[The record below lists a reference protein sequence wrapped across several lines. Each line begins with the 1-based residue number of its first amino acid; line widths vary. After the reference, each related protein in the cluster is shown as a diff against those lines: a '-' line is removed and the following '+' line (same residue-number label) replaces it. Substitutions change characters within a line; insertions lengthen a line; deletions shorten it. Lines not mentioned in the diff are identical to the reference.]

1 MNIFNSGISISAED
15 KKFLEYVVPNIET
28 WLTASLTSKIAAR
41 RDAMI
46 KQWTNHY
53 LANSV
58 TIPATSNGFINSI
71 ATQASYKTRKA
82 LDTADGTVQVTYPTT
97 SGAVTLFSSGI
108 TVDDTDAKALLT
120 YVADIEQWVRGA
132 IAGKLAHAKLKLK
145 QDWTPILLDDAA
157 VTEMPDSDSAYVT
170 VVTARSDY
178 KPNYD

>member
-1 MNIFNSGISISAED
+1 MNIFNSGISISAEE

-82 LDTADGTVQVTYPTT
+82 LDTADGTAQVTYPTT
-97 SGAVTLFSSGI
+97 SGANG
-108 TVDDTDAKALLT
+108 
-120 YVADIEQWVRGA
+120 G
-132 IAGKLAHAKLKLK
+132 
-145 QDWTPILLDDAA
+145 
-157 VTEMPDSDSAYVT
+157 
-170 VVTARSDY
+170 
-178 KPNYD
+178 